1 MVSFSPSEATS
12 VYYGSVKR
20 EEEIRYWL
28 GIAKDDLRVAGHLID
43 TNDRLH
49 ALFFCH
55 LAIEK
60 MLNALF
66 VKVNGGSPP
75 PIHNLPR
82 LAAESKLN
90 LSEGDLEFLNELLR
104 FNIEARYPKD
114 RIMIR
119 KVCTRKYSEGVLQT
133 VRKWQRRLTSEIRK

>member
-1 MVSFSPSEATS
+1 MRSN
-12 VYYGSVKR
+12 
-20 EEEIRYWL
+20 EEISYWL

-60 MLNALF
+60 MLKALF
-66 VKVNGGSPP
+66 VKVNKGSPP
-75 PIHNLPR
+75 PTHNLPR
-82 LAAESKLN
+82 LATESKLT
-90 LSEGDLEFLNELLR
+90 LSGEDIEFLNELLR

-114 RIMIR
+114 RIKIR
-119 KVCTRKYSEGVLQT
+119 KACTKKYSSGVFKT
-133 VRKWQRRLTSEIRK
+133 VKKWQRRLTTEIRK

>member
-12 VYYGSVKR
+12 VYYGRVKR

-60 MLNALF
+60 MLKALF

-119 KVCTRKYSEGVLQT
+119 KACTKKYSEGVLRT
-133 VRKWQRRLTSEIRK
+133 VRKWQRRLTTEIRK

>member
-1 MVSFSPSEATS
+1 MRPN
-12 VYYGSVKR
+12 
-20 EEEIRYWL
+20 EEISYWL
-28 GIAKDDLRVAGHLID
+28 GIAKDDLRVAAHLIES
-43 TNDRLH
+43 NDRLH

-60 MLNALF
+60 MLKALF

-82 LAAESKLN
+82 LAMESRLA
-90 LSEGDLEFLNELLR
+90 LSEEDLEFLNGLLR

-114 RIMIR
+114 RIKIR
-119 KVCTRKYSEGVLQT
+119 KACTKKYSTDVLKT
-133 VRKWQRRLTSEIRK
+133 VKKWQRRLTAEIRK

>member
-1 MVSFSPSEATS
+1 MRSN
-12 VYYGSVKR
+12 
-20 EEEIRYWL
+20 EEISYWL

-60 MLNALF
+60 MLKALF
-66 VKVNGGSPP
+66 VKVNRGSPP
-75 PIHNLPR
+75 PTHNLPR
-82 LAAESKLN
+82 LAKESKLT
-90 LSEGDLEFLNELLR
+90 LSEEDLQFLNELLR

-114 RIMIR
+114 RIKIR
-119 KVCTRKYSEGVLQT
+119 KACTKKYSAGVLRA
-133 VRKWQRRLTSEIRK
+133 VKKWQRRLTTEIRK

>member
-1 MVSFSPSEATS
+1 MRSN
-12 VYYGSVKR
+12 
-20 EEEIRYWL
+20 EEISYWL

-60 MLNALF
+60 MLKALF
-66 VKVNGGSPP
+66 VKVNRRLSPWT
-75 PIHNLPR
+75 HNLPR
-82 LAAESKLN
+82 LAKESKLT
-90 LSEGDLEFLNELLR
+90 LSEEDLQFLNELLR

-114 RIMIR
+114 RIKIR
-119 KVCTRKYSEGVLQT
+119 KACTKKYSAGVLRA
-133 VRKWQRRLTSEIRK
+133 VKKWQRRLTTEIRK

>member
-1 MVSFSPSEATS
+1 MRSD
-12 VYYGSVKR
+12 
-20 EEEIRYWL
+20 EEINYWL
-28 GIAKDDLRVAGHLID
+28 GIAKDDLRVAGHLIES
-43 TNDRLH
+43 NDRLH

-60 MLNALF
+60 MLKALF

-82 LAAESKLN
+82 LAMESKLA
-90 LSEGDLEFLNELLR
+90 LSEEDLEFLNELLR

-114 RIMIR
+114 RVKIR
-119 KVCTRKYSEGVLQT
+119 KTCTKKYSMEILQK
-133 VRKWQRRLTSEIRK
+133 VKKWRRRLTAEIRKQGSR